1 MAMSFSCTAAYS
13 ARRLRSLIA
22 SSIPNHAHTGDRR
35 SARRRFG
42 GWASAVIACASIAA
56 TSIVATAAAA
66 PVCAPPGDAKLVAR
80 YTTPVR
86 GWTDELATSTL
97 QLDADGSFRW
107 SGLPG
112 PPKVIGGC
120 WRREGD
126 IVRFET
132 RALDGGDGVKR
143 AMPEP
148 LTQADLDRV
157 TRYEHK
163 DVRTIA
169 QAVEAGLLA
178 NGRLWAYQTRG
189 AGEPV
194 RVKLYEPTIGIPPGD
209 AKVTLTLAD
218 GQVVEGAQLSEDDQ
232 VIDRHPRPA
241 GGEYL
246 FTSLPRDAAI
256 KSIGIVFADQPDRP
270 RTVPI
275 EGATRL
281 LYMIE
286 FDANDTGSIFG
297 GVMRLKVL
305 ANGNLDGVPP
315 DSGPAFERVP

>member
-1 MAMSFSCTAAYS
+1 MNSASPTCRYAAGTSGPRPS
-13 ARRLRSLIA
+13 AADDGRIRR
-22 SSIPNHAHTGDRR
+22 H
-35 SARRRFG
+35 RFG
-42 GWASAVIACASIAA
+42 LCVLALIACASIP
-56 TSIVATAAAA
+56 ATAAAV
-66 PVCAPPGDAKLVAR
+66 VCAPPGDAKPVAR

-86 GWTDELATSTL
+86 GWTDTLSTSTL
-97 QLDADGSFRW
+97 QLDANGSFRW

-112 PPKVIGGC
+112 PPSVIGGC
-120 WRREGD
+120 WRREGELL
-126 IVRFET
+126 RFET
-132 RALDGGDGVKR
+132 HALDGGDGVKL

-163 DVRTIA
+163 DIRTIA

-178 NGRLWAYQTRG
+178 NGRLWAHQTRT
-189 AGEPV
+189 AREPV

-209 AKVTLTLAD
+209 AKVTLSLAD
-218 GQVVEGAQLSEDDQ
+218 GRVVEGEQLSEDDQ

-246 FTSLPRDAAI
+246 FASLPPGAAV
-256 KSIGIVFADQPDRP
+256 KAIGIVFANQPDRP

-305 ANGNLDGVPP
+305 ANGNLEGVPS
-315 DSGPAFERVP
+315 DNGPAFERVP